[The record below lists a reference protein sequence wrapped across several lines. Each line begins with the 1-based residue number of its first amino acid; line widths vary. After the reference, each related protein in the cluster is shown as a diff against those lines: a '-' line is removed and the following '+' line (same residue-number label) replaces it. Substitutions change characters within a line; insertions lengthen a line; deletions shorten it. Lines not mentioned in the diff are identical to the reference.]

1 MTTPRSRRGR
11 ALFAAL
17 TYSAALSCL
26 TASAYAQSAVSRDS
40 VAAERTRPVWRVG
53 LEAGSAY
60 EQEVRF
66 IGDGAADAFHRA
78 GGVINGGVANRR
90 WRAELDARGEVVR
103 FAALRDLDRETYDV
117 GSTVSWRTTART
129 QVQLGVRAL
138 TSTVPSGIT
147 QLDPSVL
154 PLLVTRTQAAV
165 FSLASRL
172 GPSSEAVFAVD
183 GARIRFDADGFAGG
197 RTAGALFRVSG
208 RARGRTTLG
217 VQADTRV
224 SDFDSLAV
232 TTALLEGDIT
242 QDIGRVRLRLRA
254 GATAAQSA
262 ATTNTPADLTVEPTG
277 SIEISR
283 DIRRWSFA
291 ANAGRSVL
299 PAFGFGRVLRTDV
312 AGVSARWTRP
322 RGPSLRVG
330 ADASR
335 NTDPLAP
342 DLDLTFLSLSGEWQ
356 QPIGDRLSLLL
367 ATFVRRLDVVTPF
380 NNRGVTLSAR
390 FDTSR

>member
-1 MTTPRSRRGR
+1 M
-11 ALFAAL
+11 
-17 TYSAALSCL
+17 
-26 TASAYAQSAVSRDS
+26 
-40 VAAERTRPVWRVG
+40 WRVG

-78 GGVINGGVANRR
+78 GGVISGGVANRR

-117 GSTVSWRTTART
+117 GSTMSWRMTTRT
-129 QVQLGVRAL
+129 QAQLGVRAL

-165 FSLASRL
+165 FSVASRL
-172 GPSSEAVFAVD
+172 GPNSEVVLAVD

-197 RTAGALFRVSG
+197 RTAGALLRLSG
-208 RARGRTTLG
+208 RARRTTTIGL
-217 VQADTRV
+217 QADTRL

-232 TTALLEGDIT
+232 TTALLESDVT
-242 QDIGRVRLRLRA
+242 QDLGRVRLRVRA

-262 ATTNTPADLTVEPTG
+262 ATVGAPAELTVEPTG
-277 SIEISR
+277 SVEISR
-283 DIRRWSFA
+283 DVRRFSLA
-291 ANAGRSVL
+291 GNAGRSML

-312 AGVSARWTRP
+312 AGVSATWTRP
-322 RGPSLRVG
+322 RGPSLRLA

-335 NTDPLAP
+335 NTDPVAP
-342 DLDLTFLSLSGEWQ
+342 GLDLTFLSLSGEWQ
-356 QPIGDRLSLLL
+356 QPVGDHVRLQL
-367 ATFVRRLDVVTPF
+367 AAFVRRLDVVTPF

>member
-1 MTTPRSRRGR
+1 MITLPSRRGR
-11 ALFAAL
+11 ALPAAL
-17 TYSAALSCL
+17 TCSAALSCL
-26 TASAYAQSAVSRDS
+26 TISAHAQSTVSRDS

-78 GGVINGGVANRR
+78 GGVISGGVANRR

-129 QVQLGVRAL
+129 QAQLGVRAL

-197 RTAGALFRVSG
+197 RTAGALVRVSG
-208 RARGRTTLG
+208 RALRRTTLG

-232 TTALLEGDIT
+232 TTALLEGDVG
-242 QDIGRVRLRLRA
+242 QDLGRVRLRLRA

-262 ATTNTPADLTVEPTG
+262 ATTDAPAELTVEPTG
-277 SIEISR
+277 SIEVSR

-312 AGVSARWTRP
+312 AGVSATWTRP

-342 DLDLTFLSLSGEWQ
+342 GLDLTFLSLSGEWQ
-356 QPIGDRLSLLL
+356 QPIGDRVRLLL
-367 ATFVRRLDVVTPF
+367 AAFARRLDVVTPF

>member
-1 MTTPRSRRGR
+1 MNGRPLRRGR
-11 ALFAAL
+11 ALFTAL
-17 TYSAALSCL
+17 TCSAALSWV
-26 TASAYAQSAVSRDS
+26 TVSAQAQSSVSRDS
-40 VAAERTRPVWRVG
+40 IAGGRTRPVWRVG

-78 GGVINGGVANRR
+78 GGAVSGGVANRR

-117 GSTVSWRTTART
+117 GTTVSWRATART
-129 QVQLGVRAL
+129 QAQLGVRAL

-165 FSLASRL
+165 FSVASRL
-172 GPSSEAVFAVD
+172 GPSSEAVFAMD

-197 RTAGALFRVSG
+197 HTGGALLRVSG
-208 RARGRTTLG
+208 RPWRSTLLG
-217 VQADTRV
+217 VQAEVRV
-224 SDFDSLAV
+224 SDFDSLAA
-232 TTALLEGDIT
+232 TTSLLEGDVT
-242 QDIGRVRLRLRA
+242 QDLGRVRLRVRA
-254 GATAAQSA
+254 GATAARSTASVDSA
-262 ATTNTPADLTVEPTG
+262 PTLTVAPTG
-277 SIEISR
+277 LLEVSR
-283 DIRRWSFA
+283 DFRRLTLA

-299 PAFGFGRVLRTDV
+299 PAFGFGRVLRTDA
-312 AGVSARWTRP
+312 AGVSATWTNV
-322 RGPSLRVG
+322 RGPRLRIA

-342 DLDLTFLSLSGEWQ
+342 GLDLTFASLSGEWQ
-356 QPIGDRLSLLL
+356 QPIGDRVSLLL
-367 ATFVRRLDVVTPF
+367 AAFVRRLDVIRPF